1 MLSLPFDKW
10 SLKFFDP
17 EFESQ
22 YEDHLNKIRLI
33 SFRILNLTIS
43 IAAFICLLTFVI
55 QQQSQLLSILVSFV
69 SGGCVF
75 LLMIS
80 RRILPYLKMVFSFY
94 YVWAVTTNI
103 LIAFAG
109 FSIPNFIFGF
119 NTCALAIGTM
129 QYSDNRLKVAY
140 TIITPFVLLGVFDVY
155 KADNLAFVFQTVS
168 CTTFIGIWGYM
179 NEYTSRLAFSL
190 NLISNKQKDLIN
202 EFVNDAM
209 FALSLDE
216 RSRQFILEFQNNRF
230 VELMNIKETEQIK
243 GFLRS
248 TFVMMKSNESQTKLR
263 DKSST
268 KLINLEE
275 VFFQRIQ
282 SFQMFSNSR
291 DQQNG
296 NLEIY
301 QHDLIKNET
310 KKMCLQIRFL
320 NFGKPIIFALIKS
333 EQVPNLINKYES
345 QIKEYQ
351 QLIINMSS
359 KIIKKQ
365 SLLYEEMKRVKLEN
379 SFEQQKLI
387 QIECLNLSIINY
399 IRNFMLFFQKN
410 KIVGMKSILQPFKFE
425 NYIATINQYF
435 QAISAH
441 YSIKFK
447 LQNYIERNCLFN
459 INIKYLTQILINIFD
474 ELIKNLN
481 ENSMISLRIIEEFQ
495 LNRNEKKQKTQ
506 GFQNTQINDGSTT
519 KQFKL
524 VQFTFIFSSNEYIN
538 LNNLTFQKNFT
549 YNDQKSHIFEDGSII
564 SEITCL
570 LLDNIGP
577 NNNIQLNQYQTPQMS
592 TYQNTISFFIFS
604 DQSQLEPSYLK
615 VREKPLLI

>member
-1 MLSLPFDKW
+1 MLNLPFDKW

-22 YEDHLNKIRLI
+22 YEEHLNKIRLI

-43 IAAFICLLTFVI
+43 IAAFICLLTFII
-55 QQQSQLLSILVSFV
+55 QQQSQLLSILMSFV

-75 LLMIS
+75 LLIIS
-80 RRILPYLKMVFSFY
+80 RRILPYLKLVFSFY

-129 QYSDNRLKVAY
+129 LKVAY

-155 KADNLAFVFQTVS
+155 KAENLAFVFQTVS

-216 RSRQFILEFQNNRF
+216 RSRQFILEFQNNSF

-248 TFVMMKSNESQTKLR
+248 TFVMMKSSESQTKLR

-282 SFQMFSNSR
+282 SFEKFSSQR
-291 DQQNG
+291 EQQNG
-296 NLEIY
+296 ILEIY

-320 NFGKPIIFALIKS
+320 NFGKPIIFAIIKS
-333 EQVPNLINKYES
+333 EKVPNLINKYES

-351 QLIINMSS
+351 QLIIKMSS
-359 KIIKKQ
+359 KIVRKQ
-365 SLLYEEMKRVKLEN
+365 TLLYDEMKKVKLEN
-379 SFEQQKLI
+379 SIEQQKLI
-387 QIECLNLSIINY
+387 SIECLNLSIINY
-399 IRNFMLFFQKN
+399 IRNYMLFFQKN
-410 KIVGMKSILQPFKFE
+410 KIVGMKSIHQPFKFE
-425 NYIATINQYF
+425 SYIATINQYF
-435 QAISAH
+435 QAISTH

-447 LQNYIERNCLFN
+447 LQNYIERNCSFN

-474 ELIKNLN
+474 ELIKNMN

-495 LNRNEKKQKTQ
+495 QNRNEKKLKTQ
-506 GFQNTQINDGSTT
+506 GCKNNQINDGSATQ
-519 KQFKL
+519 QFKL

-538 LNNLTFQKNFT
+538 LNNLTFHKNFT
-549 YNDQKSHIFEDGSII
+549 NNDQKSHFFEDGSII

-577 NNNIQLNQYQTPQMS
+577 NNNIQINQYQTSQMS
-592 TYQNTISFFIFS
+592 AFQNTISFLIFS

-615 VREKPLLI
+615 VREIPLLI